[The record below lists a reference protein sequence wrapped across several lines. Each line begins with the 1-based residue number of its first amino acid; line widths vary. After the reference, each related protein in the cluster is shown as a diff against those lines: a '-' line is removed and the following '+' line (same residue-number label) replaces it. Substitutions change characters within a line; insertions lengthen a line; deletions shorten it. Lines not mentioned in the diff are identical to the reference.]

1 MEDNY
6 YEILGL
12 DKNASDADIK
22 KAYRKLAVK
31 YHPDKNPNNK
41 DAEDK
46 FKIINEAYSVLSD
59 KEKKQQYDR
68 FGKQGI
74 GGNGGPS
81 MGNVNPHDIFNM
93 FFSGNDPFSMHSG
106 MNNPFNMN
114 TGGHPFMNNSRTTR
128 IFSNGNGV
136 SFQTFGSESMNR
148 EPRRSINRYGII
160 ANGIRILVKGLVNAN
175 DYNNCMGII
184 RNFDLHKKKYI
195 VKINDKDILL
205 SSNNFIQLIDVTIH
219 NLKSDES
226 LNGKQTKIIDLIN
239 NRYVVDLNNK
249 RYALNVS
256 NLIVSKGMCVKIT
269 GLLSRKEINDKWGR
283 IVDYDSE
290 NERYLI
296 QINKALLLKIKLENI
311 SF

>member
-41 DAEDK
+41 ETEDK

-74 GGNGGPS
+74 GGSGGPS

-93 FFSGNDPFSMHSG
+93 FFSGGNS
-106 MNNPFNMN
+106 PFNMHG
-114 TGGHPFMNNSRTTR
+114 GGHPFMNTTR
-128 IFSNGNGV
+128 TNRVFNNGNGV
-136 SFQTFGSESMNR
+136 SFQSFGPGGMNR
-148 EPRRSINRYGII
+148 MPRRSINRYDII
-160 ANGIRILVKGLVNAN
+160 SNGIRILVKGLVNTS
-175 DYNNCMGII
+175 DYNNCMGVI
-184 RNFDLHKKKYI
+184 RNYDLHKKKYI
-195 VKINDKDILL
+195 VKIDSKDILL
-205 SSNNFIQLIDVTIH
+205 SSDNFIQLIDVTIH

-226 LNGKQTKIIDLIN
+226 LNGIKTKIIDYIN
-239 NRYVVDLNNK
+239 DRYVVDLNNK

-269 GLLSRKEINDKWGR
+269 GLVSRKEINDKWGR
-283 IVDYDSE
+283 IVDYDSD